1 LVKRYEGEEKDGV
14 KIDTACVEAGS
25 CSTQASYGAKIA
37 ILESEI
43 EAEAGK

>member
-1 LVKRYEGEEKDGV
+1 M
-14 KIDTACVEAGS
+14 VEAS
-25 CSTQASYGAKIA
+25 LCPTQASYGANIA